1 LASITQMPAAVM
13 AMWSTLA
20 FVPAMRRS
28 CRTATDSASD
38 FYVSQFVDKTT
49 GVHGLIRKSDFC

>member
-1 LASITQMPAAVM
+1 MPAAVM